1 MDQIFR
7 TFTVRAVLL
16 PQGVAACAVLSPFA
30 VDSLVAADIILTGK
44 VTGYQGLNA
53 APGAALVT
61 VQVAEVIK
69 GEVVKG
75 EAGAEI
81 ALIWAVILRPLC
93 DEVWVRPLT
102 PALVAEA
109 KAVAAA

>member
-1 MDQIFR
+1 MGQIFR

-16 PQGVAACAVLSPFA
+16 PQGVAACAALSPFA
-30 VDSLVAADIILTGK
+30 VDSLVAADIILTGE
-44 VTGYQGLNA
+44 VTGYQDLYS

-61 VQVAEVIK
+61 VQVAEVI
-69 GEVVKG
+69 KG

-102 PALVAEA
+102 PALLAEA